1 MVIANKNLIAGV
13 KVDFIYPDTLVSET
27 KIGDK
32 TVAIFNY
39 DHKGEGKYLYRG
51 WKDEV
56 ANYIDFQVFLEDES
70 TEYLAEFNQ
79 EDAKVSPEEKKEPVT
94 VLLYDKE
101 KKSISR
107 VPVTDDNKE
116 YLEFLE
122 NSENPE
128 ENLELFK
135 TEEAFH
141 SYLENEKLLSVK
153 DVVNLIITTSPE
165 LEGISLSALPNKIFK
180 ILKHYVCQ

>member
-1 MVIANKNLIAGV
+1 MVIANRNLIGGV

-27 KIGDK
+27 KIGGK

-56 ANYIDFQVFLEDES
+56 TNYIDFQVFLEDNT
-70 TEYLAEFNQ
+70 TEYLAEFN
-79 EDAKVSPEEKKEPVT
+79 EEKKKVET
-94 VLLYDKE
+94 VLLYNKE
-101 KKSISR
+101 ERSVSR
-107 VPVTDDNKE
+107 VPITEDNKE

-153 DVVNLIITTSPE
+153 DVVNLIITTSPQ
-165 LEGISLSALPNKIFK
+165 LEGVSLSALPNKIFK

>member
-1 MVIANKNLIAGV
+1 MVIANRNLIGGV

-27 KIGDK
+27 KIGGK

-56 ANYIDFQVFLEDES
+56 TNYIDFQVFLEDNT
-70 TEYLAEFNQ
+70 TEYLAEFN
-79 EDAKVSPEEKKEPVT
+79 EEESKLSPIEEKKVET
-94 VLLYDKE
+94 VLLYNKE
-101 KKSISR
+101 ERSVSR
-107 VPVTDDNKE
+107 VPVTEDNKE

-135 TEEAFH
+135 TDEAFH

-153 DVVNLIITTSPE
+153 DVVNIVITTTTE
-165 LEGISLSALPNKIFK
+165 IDPNKIFK
-180 ILKHYVCQ
+180 ILKHHVCQ